1 VVTRPRPAGDA
12 RPDRPSELRR
22 RSLADVGGAWPE
34 VPCVGA
40 VVHDTQ
46 GRLLLIRRGHAPS
59 AGLWSV
65 PGGRMEAGESPAEAV
80 VREVAEETGL
90 RVHPDRVLGS
100 VRIDGDGVVFTVTDW
115 ECTLI
120 DPEPRPVAGDDAAD
134 VVFVDAAGLATLDM
148 APGVVAALSGWGVL
162 PR

>member
-1 VVTRPRPAGDA
+1 VFVK
-12 RPDRPSELRR
+12 LRAPLASASGVAAAR
-22 RSLADVGGAWPE
+22 RSLADVSDIVPE

-40 VVHDTQ
+40 VVHDER

-65 PGGRMEAGESPAEAV
+65 PGGRVEPGESETAAV

-90 RVHPDRVLGS
+90 RVRPERVLGR

-115 ECTLI
+115 VCALL
-120 DPEPRPVAGDDAAD
+120 EPAQRPVAGDDATD
-134 VVFVDAAGLATLDM
+134 VGFVDAAGLGALDM

>member
-1 VVTRPRPAGDA
+1 MGSP
-12 RPDRPSELRR
+12 L
-22 RSLADVGGAWPE
+22 PE

-40 VVHDTQ
+40 VVHDAR

-65 PGGRMEAGESPAEAV
+65 PGGRMEAGESAAEAV

-90 RVHPDRVLGS
+90 RVRPDRVLGR
-100 VRIDGDGVVFTVTDW
+100 VRIDGDGVVFTVADW
-115 ECTLI
+115 ACTLTAP
-120 DPEPRPVAGDDAAD
+120 DPRPVPGDDAAD
-134 VVFVDAAGLATLDM
+134 VAFVDAAGLAALDM
-148 APGVVAALSGWGVL
+148 APGVVAALSDWGAL

>member
-1 VVTRPRPAGDA
+1 
-12 RPDRPSELRR
+12 
-22 RSLADVGGAWPE
+22 VGNSWAE

-40 VVHDTQ
+40 VVHDAL
-46 GRLLLIRRGHAPS
+46 GRLLLIRRAHAPS

-65 PGGRMEAGESPAEAV
+65 PGGRMEAGESEAEAV

-90 RVHPDRVLGS
+90 RVRPDRVLGR

-115 ECTLI
+115 SCTLT
-120 DPEPRPVAGDDAAD
+120 DPEPQPVAGDDAAD
-134 VVFVDAAGLATLDM
+134 VLFVDAAGMTALDM
-148 APGVVAALSGWGVL
+148 APGVVTALSGWGVL

>member
-1 VVTRPRPAGDA
+1 MDDA
-12 RPDRPSELRR
+12 L
-22 RSLADVGGAWPE
+22 PE

-40 VVHDTQ
+40 VVHDAA

-59 AGLWSV
+59 AGMWSV
-65 PGGRMEAGESPAEAV
+65 PGGRMEPGESEPEAV

-90 RVHPDRVLGS
+90 TVRPDRVVGR

-115 ECTLI
+115 ACTLL
-120 DPEPRPVAGDDAAD
+120 DPAQQPVAGDDAAD
-134 VVFVDAAGLATLDM
+134 VVFVDAAGLTALEM
-148 APGVVAALSGWGVL
+148 APGVVTALAGWGVL

>member
-1 VVTRPRPAGDA
+1 M
-12 RPDRPSELRR
+12 
-22 RSLADVGGAWPE
+22 PE

-40 VVHDTQ
+40 VVHDEA

-65 PGGRMEAGESPAEAV
+65 PGGRVEPGETEAEAV

-90 RVHPDRVLGS
+90 RVVPRSVVGR
-100 VRIDGDGVVFTVTDW
+100 VRIPGDGVVFTVTDW
-115 ECTLI
+115 LCTLAGP
-120 DPEPRPVAGDDAAD
+120 DQVPVAGDDADD
-134 VVFVDAAGLATLDM
+134 VLFVDAGALAALEM
-148 APGVVAALSGWGVL
+148 APGVVSALGRWGVL

>member
-1 VVTRPRPAGDA
+1 M
-12 RPDRPSELRR
+12 S
-22 RSLADVGGAWPE
+22 DVLPE

-40 VVHDTQ
+40 VVHDDR
-46 GRLLLIRRGHAPS
+46 GRLLVIRRGHAPS

-65 PGGRMEAGESPAEAV
+65 PGGRVEPGEDEVAAV

-90 RVHPDRVLGS
+90 QVRPDRVLGR

-115 ECTLI
+115 ACTLL
-120 DPEPRPVAGDDAAD
+120 DPAQRPVAGDDAAD
-134 VVFVDAAGLATLDM
+134 VAFVDAAGLGALEV
-148 APGVVAALSGWGVL
+148 APGVVAALTGWGVL